1 MTEKIS
7 GGAFKQMVAFGA
19 ACITREKQAIND
31 LNVFPVPD
39 GDTGTNMSLTIQT
52 AAAELKKCEPATVGE
67 AAKITASA
75 LLRGARGNSGVI
87 LSLLF
92 RGLSKSAKGL
102 EEMDG
107 VQLAAAMSEG
117 VTTAYGAVMKPAEG
131 TVLTVSRL
139 AAARAEEAA
148 QEQNCAEY
156 VLAEAIATGYE
167 TLAET
172 TEMNPVLKK
181 AGVVDAGGKGYL
193 IILEGM
199 LSSLRGEPMPEVEEE
214 PEHDKADF
222 AAIGDEDITFAFDTV
237 FIVRKNDPNV
247 DLAPFRAYLDS
258 IGDSL
263 VIGEDDESFKVH
275 VHTDT
280 PGEALTAAQRYGT
293 LELAKIENMRT
304 QAADL
309 AAGRKAQSTD
319 DLDAIEAELEQ
330 AEQAEVPAEKRYGF
344 LAVCAGDGLAAAF
357 RDLGVDR
364 VVSGGQTMNPSTE
377 AILREVNHTPSE
389 IVFVLP
395 NNKNIVMA
403 AQQCV
408 GLTEK
413 QVIVVPTHSIPQGIS
428 AMMSVDTAEEDPQAI
443 LAAMTEA
450 AAAVTTAQI
459 TYAARNSDFD
469 GFAIN
474 EGDYLAL
481 LDGKLFGT
489 ERDITSLL
497 TRLAALAAERGTS
510 LHSRQ
515 ELERLQAQ
523 MHTDRAGREA
533 LLERFRRSNEE
544 AGREMDIH
552 RQKAE
557 ELRTQCGRLK
567 EQLASLATEKL
578 ELERR
583 RTQQNQ
589 EMQRCNEEVLHTERE
604 VARLEQQK
612 NAAAMEEKNIL
623 DKLWERYE
631 LSHSEAQSQRMEL
644 ESIPKATRRIGELNR
659 EIKSLGTPNIG
670 AIEEFDRV
678 NTRYTYLSEQR
689 TDVEKAKEEL
699 TGVID
704 EITRQMTEIFAQQ
717 FRLLNE
723 SFQETFLELFGG
735 GKARLE
741 LEDENDILGCGI
753 EIKVQPP
760 GKQLKTI
767 TLLSGG
773 EKAFV
778 AIALYFAIMKV
789 HPTPFCVMDEIE
801 AALDEANVVR
811 YARYM
816 RRIAGKT
823 QFIVI
828 THRRGTMEEADVLY
842 GVTMQ
847 ERGVSRILTIN
858 LNDMAK
864 ELKIK

>member
-52 AAAELKKCEPATVGE
+52 AAVELKKCEPATVGE

-167 TLAET
+167 MLAET
-172 TEMNPVLKK
+172 TEMTPVLKK

-330 AEQAEVPAEKRYGF
+330 AEQAVAPAEKRYGF

-497 TRLAALAAERGTS
+497 TRLAALAAER
-510 LHSRQ
+510 
-515 ELERLQAQ
+515 
-523 MHTDRAGREA
+523 EA
-533 LLERFRRSNEE
+533 AFVTLFYGEGVSQEE
-544 AGREMDIH
+544 AEAA
-552 RQKAE
+552 QA
-557 ELRTQCGRLK
+557 LF
-567 EQLASLATEKL
+567 TEACP
-578 ELERR
+578 E
-583 RTQQNQ
+583 T
-589 EMQRCNEEVLHTERE
+589 EV
-604 VARLEQQK
+604 
-612 NAAAMEEKNIL
+612 
-623 DKLWERYE
+623 
-631 LSHSEAQSQRMEL
+631 S
-644 ESIPKATRRIGELNR
+644 
-659 EIKSLGTPNIG
+659 
-670 AIEEFDRV
+670 
-678 NTRYTYLSEQR
+678 
-689 TDVEKAKEEL
+689 
-699 TGVID
+699 
-704 EITRQMTEIFAQQ
+704 
-717 FRLLNE
+717 
-723 SFQETFLELFGG
+723 
-735 GKARLE
+735 
-741 LEDENDILGCGI
+741 
-753 EIKVQPP
+753 
-760 GKQLKTI
+760 
-767 TLLSGG
+767 LLSGG
-773 EKAFV
+773 QPV
-778 AIALYFAIMKV
+778 YYYTIS
-789 HPTPFCVMDEIE
+789 IE
-801 AALDEANVVR
+801 
-811 YARYM
+811 
-816 RRIAGKT
+816 
-823 QFIVI
+823 
-828 THRRGTMEEADVLY
+828 
-842 GVTMQ
+842 
-847 ERGVSRILTIN
+847 
-858 LNDMAK
+858 
-864 ELKIK
+864 